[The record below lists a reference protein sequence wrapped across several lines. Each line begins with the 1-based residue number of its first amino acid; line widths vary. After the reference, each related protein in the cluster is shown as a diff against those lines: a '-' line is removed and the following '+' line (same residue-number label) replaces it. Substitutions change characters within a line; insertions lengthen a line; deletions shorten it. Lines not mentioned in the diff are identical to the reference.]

1 MAQHVKVAAH
11 PGVGGVTGF
20 GQPGEAAALP
30 QPRISATA
38 LMAASASARLAAAV
52 YARLAAC
59 RMSIRPP
66 FDGRPHA
73 RKTRRNGTQA
83 RFTVLASAA
92 RVQDSPPPPPLP
104 LDPGSFFPWPSA
116 CQPANVLTRYYTET
130 L

>member
-1 MAQHVKVAAH
+1 MLAQHVKVAAH

-66 FDGRPHA
+66 S
-73 RKTRRNGTQA
+73 T
-83 RFTVLASAA
+83 ASAA
-92 RVQDSPPPPPLP
+92 RVQDSPPPPLP